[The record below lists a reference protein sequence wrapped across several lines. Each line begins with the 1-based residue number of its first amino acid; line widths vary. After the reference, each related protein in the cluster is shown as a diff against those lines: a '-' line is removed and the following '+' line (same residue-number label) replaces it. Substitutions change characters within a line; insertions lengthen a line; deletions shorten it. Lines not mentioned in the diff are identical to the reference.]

1 VKVTKVKVIKKRDR
15 SHYVL
20 RWKDP
25 DTGAIRQQTTQAT
38 TKLEALKEAGRLEE
52 AIHEDRFDESGAVL
66 WKHARERFERE
77 RLPELRPMTIRK
89 YRDTLNEVEKL
100 VHPHRLNEFDASK
113 VSVLQSRMAAKNLR
127 PATIHSRL
135 SHLRAFLRWCEYVD
149 LLRKAPRFRMPKLR
163 GTGKMMRGRPI
174 SDAEF
179 LLMLEATTAVV
190 GDTNAPHWRHY
201 LEGIWLSGLRLTESL
216 ELYWD
221 CNDALRV
228 DLSGR
233 RPMLLIPA
241 EYDKGGQ
248 DRRVPITPDFSAFL
262 EQTRPQE
269 RVGRVFKT
277 PGRDGATANPI
288 WVSRVCSRIGKA
300 AGVVVDDREPKKYA
314 SLHDLRRSFGSRWAN
329 LVPSHVL
336 RELMRHASIT
346 TTLDYYVGQDADR
359 TADEIWKSAASQPAG
374 SVRRVGR

>member
-1 VKVTKVKVIKKRDR
+1 MQRTKVKVVKRSDR
-15 SHYVL
+15 THYVL

-25 DTGAIRQQTTQAT
+25 DTGAEREQKTQAT

-52 AIHEDRFDESGAVL
+52 AIHDGRYDESGSIL
-66 WKHARERFERE
+66 WRHARERFEQE
-77 RLPELRPMTIRK
+77 RLPQLRPTTQRK
-89 YRDTLNEVEKL
+89 YRETLTETEQII
-100 VHPHRLNEFDASK
+100 HPQRLHDLDASK
-113 VSVLQSRMAAKNLR
+113 VSVLQSRMAAKKLR

-135 SHLRAFLRWCEYVD
+135 SHLRAFLRWCEEMD

-163 GTGKMMRGRPI
+163 GTGKLMRGRPI

-179 LLMLEATTAVV
+179 QGMLEATAVV
-190 GDTNAPHWRHY
+190 VGETNAPSWRHY
-201 LEGIWLSGLRLTESL
+201 LEGMWLSGLRLSESL

-221 CNDALRV
+221 SSDALRV

-241 EYDKGGQ
+241 EFDKGGQ
-248 DRRVPITPDFSAFL
+248 DRRVPITPDFAAFL
-262 EQTRPQE
+262 EQTLPAE
-269 RVGRVFKT
+269 RVGRVFKP
-277 PGRDGATANPI
+277 PGRDGAPANPV
-288 WVSRVCSRIGKA
+288 WVSRVVSRIGKA

-314 SLHDLRRSFGSRWAN
+314 SLHDLRRSYGSRWAN
-329 LVPSHVL
+329 QVLPHIL

-359 TADEIWKSAASQPAG
+359 TADAIWKATDAQGGDENTDAA
-374 SVRRVGR
+374 